1 MRILIFDDHE
11 AIQYFVKQ
19 QIENIVPNAE
29 ILRCSTLESAKS
41 AIKTPPGID
50 YAICDLE
57 INSGSNILIP
67 EMCFERNIPY
77 MVYSSHVNKVLISEL
92 KNINVL
98 CYVSKTSGVDS
109 LKRGIEMLLDRQKF
123 YCHLVISTME
133 SKEELKQTKRLF
145 LSNGQK
151 AVIEVMAK
159 GYNREETAKF
169 LKIKK
174 STINNHIARARETN
188 NCENFE
194 ELLRRY
200 RFWDSIEM

>member
-41 AIKTPPGID
+41 VITTPPGID
-50 YAICDLE
+50 FAICDLE
-57 INSGSNILIP
+57 INSGSNISIP
-67 EMCFERNIPY
+67 EMCFDRNIAY
-77 MVYSSHVNKVLISEL
+77 MVYSSHVNKVIVSEL
-92 KNINVL
+92 MKINVNS
-98 CYVSKTSGVDS
+98 YVSKTSGVDS
-109 LKRGIEMLLDRQKF
+109 LKRGIEMLLNRQKF
-123 YCHLVISTME
+123 NCHLVMSTIE
-133 SKEELKQTKRLF
+133 SKEEFKQTERLF

-159 GYNREETAKF
+159 GHNRIETAKI

-174 STINNHIARARETN
+174 ATINNHIARAREIN
-188 NCENFE
+188 ECENFE

-200 RFWDSIEM
+200 RFWDNL

>member
-19 QIENIVPNAE
+19 QIENIVPKAE

-41 AIKTPPGID
+41 LITTPPGID
-50 YAICDLE
+50 FAICDLE
-57 INSGSNILIP
+57 INSGSNISIP
-67 EMCFERNIPY
+67 EMCFDRNIAY
-77 MVYSSHVNKVLISEL
+77 MVYSSHVNKVIVSEL
-92 KNINVL
+92 LKINVN

-109 LKRGIEMLLDRQKF
+109 LKRGIEMLLNRQKF
-123 YCHLVISTME
+123 NCHLVMSTIE
-133 SKEELKQTKRLF
+133 SKEEFKQTERLF

-159 GYNREETAKF
+159 GHNRLETAKI

-174 STINNHIARARETN
+174 ATINNHIARAREIN
-188 NCENFE
+188 ECENFE

-200 RFWDSIEM
+200 RFWDNL

>member
-29 ILRCSTLESAKS
+29 ILRCSTLESAIS
-41 AIKTPPGID
+41 VITTPPGID
-50 YAICDLE
+50 FAICDLE
-57 INSGSNILIP
+57 INSGSNLSIP
-67 EMCFERNIPY
+67 EMCFDRNIAY
-77 MVYSSHVNKVLISEL
+77 MVYSSHVNKVIVSEL
-92 KNINVL
+92 IKINVN

-109 LKRGIEMLLDRQKF
+109 LKRGIEMLLNRQKF
-123 YCHLVISTME
+123 NCHLVMSTIE
-133 SKEELKQTKRLF
+133 SKEEFKQTERLF

-159 GYNREETAKF
+159 GHNRLETAKI

-174 STINNHIARARETN
+174 ATINNHIARAREIN
-188 NCENFE
+188 ECENFE

-200 RFWDSIEM
+200 RFWDNL

>member
-29 ILRCSTLESAKS
+29 ILRCSTLESAIS
-41 AIKTPPGID
+41 VITTPPGID
-50 YAICDLE
+50 FAICDLE
-57 INSGSNILIP
+57 INSGSNLSIP
-67 EMCFERNIPY
+67 EMCFDRNIAY
-77 MVYSSHVNKVLISEL
+77 MVYSSHVNKVIVSEL
-92 KNINVL
+92 MKINVN

-109 LKRGIEMLLDRQKF
+109 LKRGIEMLLNRQKF
-123 YCHLVISTME
+123 NCHLVMSTIE
-133 SKEELKQTKRLF
+133 SKEEFKQTVRLF

-159 GYNREETAKF
+159 GHNRLETAKI

-174 STINNHIARARETN
+174 ATINNHIARAREIN
-188 NCENFE
+188 ECENFE

-200 RFWDSIEM
+200 RFWDNL

>member
-11 AIQYFVKQ
+11 VIQYFVKQ
-19 QIENIVPNAE
+19 QIESIVPNVE
-29 ILRCSTLESAKS
+29 ILRYSTIDSAKS

-50 YAICDLE
+50 FAICDLE
-57 INSGSNILIP
+57 INSGSNISIP
-67 EMCFERNIPY
+67 EICFERNIPC

-92 KNINVL
+92 KSINVN
-98 CYVSKTSGVDS
+98 CYVSKTSGIDS
-109 LKRGIEMLLDRQKF
+109 LKRGIEMLLNRQKF
-123 YCHLVISTME
+123 YCHLVMSTIE
-133 SKEELKQTKRLF
+133 SKEEFKQTERLI

-159 GYNREETAKF
+159 GHNRVETAKI

-174 STINNHIARARETN
+174 ATINNHIARAREIN
-188 NCENFE
+188 ECENFE

-200 RFWDSIEM
+200 RFWDNF